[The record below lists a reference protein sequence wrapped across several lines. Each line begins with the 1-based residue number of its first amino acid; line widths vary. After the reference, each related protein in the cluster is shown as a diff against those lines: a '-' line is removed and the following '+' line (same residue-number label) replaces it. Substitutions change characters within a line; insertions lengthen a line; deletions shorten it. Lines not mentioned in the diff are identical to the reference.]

1 MAVTDAHFKADLDA
15 IAKALREL
23 EQATKQCSIAD
34 ISTLHSSGYLP
45 TGIMAYL
52 SAVKNIDK

>member
-23 EQATKQCSIAD
+23 EQATEQCTIAD

-45 TGIMAYL
+45 TGIMA
-52 SAVKNIDK
+52 